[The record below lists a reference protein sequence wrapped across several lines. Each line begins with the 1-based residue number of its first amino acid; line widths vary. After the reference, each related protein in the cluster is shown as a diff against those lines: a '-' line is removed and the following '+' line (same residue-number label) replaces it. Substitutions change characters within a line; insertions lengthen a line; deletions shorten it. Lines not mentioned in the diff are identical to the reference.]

1 MFPYT
6 IGKNT
11 NPYYESQHGANN
23 IIYEVHVTPMYNELS
38 FLFLEENQHYTNTMC
53 SFDTLRSPIN
63 TI

>member
-38 FLFLEENQHYTNTMC
+38 FLFFRREP
-53 SFDTLRSPIN
+53 TLRQQYVFFWHIKESD
-63 TI
+63 